1 MTNAAKTDPKPE
13 NWLDQQERGSIWVLW
28 LTFRTAQ
35 LLGRTLMK
43 PLVLVVALFYRL
55 IDRRAVRASRDW
67 LRRVHGREPGFW
79 QVFRHIHTFAQ
90 VTLDRILLVSGRTR
104 AFEFTLTGNHFLREQ
119 LATGRGAILL
129 GAHLGSFEAMRSSSI
144 NERIRINIVGHF
156 ENAARINA
164 LLTRLDPQRAATV
177 IHIGDDPVGQMA
189 RVHDRIE
196 AGEFVALLGD
206 RTGLNERVVE
216 ADFFGAKA
224 KFPAGPFLIASL
236 MRCPVYL
243 TFGVYRHPTRYDL
256 SCEPFAERLHLPRKG
271 RQQALQ
277 EVVQR
282 YADRLAHHAR
292 SAPYNW
298 FNFYD
303 FWRTD

>member
-156 ENAARINA
+156 ENAAR
-164 LLTRLDPQRAATV
+164 
-177 IHIGDDPVGQMA
+177 
-189 RVHDRIE
+189 
-196 AGEFVALLGD
+196 
-206 RTGLNERVVE
+206 
-216 ADFFGAKA
+216 
-224 KFPAGPFLIASL
+224 
-236 MRCPVYL
+236 
-243 TFGVYRHPTRYDL
+243 
-256 SCEPFAERLHLPRKG
+256 
-271 RQQALQ
+271 
-277 EVVQR
+277 
-282 YADRLAHHAR
+282 
-292 SAPYNW
+292 
-298 FNFYD
+298 
-303 FWRTD
+303 

>member
-1 MTNAAKTDPKPE
+1 
-13 NWLDQQERGSIWVLW
+13 
-28 LTFRTAQ
+28 
-35 LLGRTLMK
+35 
-43 PLVLVVALFYRL
+43 
-55 IDRRAVRASRDW
+55 
-67 LRRVHGREPGFW
+67 
-79 QVFRHIHTFAQ
+79 
-90 VTLDRILLVSGRTR
+90 
-104 AFEFTLTGNHFLREQ
+104 
-119 LATGRGAILL
+119 
-129 GAHLGSFEAMRSSSI
+129 
-144 NERIRINIVGHF
+144 
-156 ENAARINA
+156 NAARINA

-243 TFGVYRHPTRYDL
+243 TFGVYRHPNRYDL